1 LFAHISVYW
10 SLLEIS
16 EEDIKNGNISYKE
29 PNPAQIVAILCLLG
43 ADYDDNLYNSIAH
56 TLNSNWGI

>member
-16 EEDIKNGNISYKE
+16 EEDIKNGNISYRE

-43 ADYDDNLYNSIAH
+43 ADYTDSVWDTIKNS
-56 TLNSNWGI
+56 LNSTWGI